1 MRIKW
6 FGYIPNS
13 FTNGEGVRDTI
24 FLSGCIHNC
33 DECHNKEG
41 QNPNY
46 GKDMDIEELVEILRI
61 NNDMV
66 DGITLSG
73 GDPLYQYEKTLE
85 LCKAIKESDMKNKNI
100 WMYTGY
106 TIDIIR
112 ERFVDILD
120 YVDVIVD
127 GKYEKNLPSAEY
139 RGSNNQKI
147 IRIN

>member
-1 MRIKW
+1 MRIRW

-13 FTNGEGVRDTI
+13 FVNGEGVRDTI
-24 FLSGCIHNC
+24 FLSGCKHNC
-33 DECHNKEG
+33 DGCHNKEG
-41 QNPNY
+41 QSPNY
-46 GKDMDIEELVEILRI
+46 GQEIDIDEIIEILKM

-85 LCKAIKESDMKNKNI
+85 LCKRIKESDIKNKNI
-100 WMYTGY
+100 WIYTGF
-106 TIDIIR
+106 TIEQIKEKFI
-112 ERFVDILD
+112 DILD

-127 GKYEKNLPSAEY
+127 GKYEKDLPKAEH
-139 RGSNNQKI
+139 RGSENQRI